1 VDRLRI
7 GRSIRV
13 IRIRQG
19 LRQLDLATAADVSRQ
34 FISNAERGVIRDSA
48 LGRLERV
55 CEALGAELDVR
66 VRWRG
71 EGLDLLLDEAH
82 ADLVSRMVA
91 ILHPAGWETALEVT
105 FNEFGELGSIDLL
118 GWHPATRT
126 LLVVEVKSV
135 VADAQATL
143 MPLDRKARLAPKVG
157 QRLGWEPL
165 AVSRALV
172 VWDSSVN
179 RKRLRRLEGLF
190 ATAFPI
196 RGRPLHRWLRRPVG
210 SVSGLLFV
218 ANATRGGTTRRATGR
233 LRVRQPKPLRGP
245 SQ

>member
-19 LRQLDLATAADVSRQ
+19 WRQLDLAVAAGVSRQ
-34 FISNAERGVIRDSA
+34 FISNAERGVIRHSD
-48 LGRLERV
+48 LERLEHV
-55 CEALGAELDVR
+55 CQALGAELDVR

-82 ADLVSRMVA
+82 ADLVERIVA
-91 ILHPAGWETALEVT
+91 LLHAERWETALEVT
-105 FNEFGELGSIDLL
+105 FNEYGERGSIDILA
-118 GWHPATRT
+118 WHRATKT

-157 QRLGWEPL
+157 QRLGWESR
-165 AVSRALV
+165 AVSRLLV
-172 VWDSSVN
+172 VWDLSVN
-179 RKRLRRLEGLF
+179 RRRLERLEAMF
-190 ATAFPI
+190 ATAFPL
-196 RGRPLHRWLRRPVG
+196 RGRSVRRWLRRPEG
-210 SVSGLLFV
+210 SVSALLFV

-233 LRVRQPKPLRGP
+233 LRVRRPERAP
-245 SQ
+245 SVR